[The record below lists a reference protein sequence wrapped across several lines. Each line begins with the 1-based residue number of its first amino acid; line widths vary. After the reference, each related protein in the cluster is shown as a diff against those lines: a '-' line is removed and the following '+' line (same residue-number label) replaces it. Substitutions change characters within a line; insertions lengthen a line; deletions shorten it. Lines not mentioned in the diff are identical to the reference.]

1 MNIVLIIIDTLRQD
15 HVGCYGNKWIN
26 TPYLDSL
33 AKESVLFTHAYP
45 GSLPTLQV
53 RRVLQT
59 GCRIFPFLDHK
70 VYKGNLFIGSP
81 GWGPI
86 SEERDTI
93 TEILQQHG
101 YRTAFITD
109 TYHQFKPSMNFH
121 RGFDEWVWIRGQEHD
136 PYRSGPAPPEE
147 EIENHIPENLRTKL
161 RGSGKIEKFGNF
173 TDFVGKYLTNVAD
186 RHCEEDYFPAQV
198 FKAATNWLERNQD
211 ADKFFL
217 VVDSFDPH
225 EPWDPPKSYRKLY
238 DADND
243 TIDFL
248 SSLYGPVDQLSSRV
262 LKRLRANYAGEITLV
277 DRWLGYFIEKMRN
290 LGLMENTLIAL
301 ISDHGH
307 CIGEYNIV
315 GKQGHPMSREIC
327 DLVLIIRHPEGEGAS
342 TTCDSLIYNFDLPA
356 TILARLGIEPEKP
369 MDGKDIWPLA
379 LGKGKEIYDHV
390 TCGWGPFVMVRDRR
404 YWYNAYL
411 WGESPL
417 LYDLEAD
424 PKLEKNIAQEYPD
437 ICERMKDL
445 AIADAGGEVPEF
457 LRKLK
462 GEPGC
467 TPLLVE

>member
-1 MNIVLIIIDTLRQD
+1 
-15 HVGCYGNKWIN
+15 
-26 TPYLDSL
+26 
-33 AKESVLFTHAYP
+33 
-45 GSLPTLQV
+45 
-53 RRVLQT
+53 
-59 GCRIFPFLDHK
+59 
-70 VYKGNLFIGSP
+70 
-81 GWGPI
+81 
-86 SEERDTI
+86 
-93 TEILQQHG
+93 
-101 YRTAFITD
+101 
-109 TYHQFKPSMNFH
+109 MNFH

-161 RGSGKIEKFGNF
+161 RGSGKIEKFGNY

-225 EPWDPPKSYRKLY
+225 EPWDPPKSYRKFY

-277 DRWLGYFIEKMRN
+277 DRWLGYFIEKMRD

-356 TILARLGIEPEKP
+356 TVLARLGIEPEKP

-390 TCGWGPFVMVRDRR
+390 TCGWGPFVMVRDKRW
-404 YWYNAYL
+404 WYNAYL

-424 PKLEKNIAQEYPD
+424 PKLKKNIAQEYPR

-445 AIADAGGEVPEF
+445 AIADAGGKVPES